1 MNIKYIGKVSNQVN
15 DIVGDNW
22 GKVESKII
30 LEKEY
35 SDGLKWISNFSYVI
49 IVSYMDKADIKSW
62 KAKKIWY

>member
-35 SDGLKWISNFSYVI
+35 SDGLK
-49 IVSYMDKADIKSW
+49 
-62 KAKKIWY
+62 